1 VKHIPLR
8 HIDKTQSETT
18 PSGSFRIR
26 AVSDLLGGQDLVHE
40 LHKHDFFFILALQ
53 NGAGTH
59 VIDFT
64 HYNVGDHSIFFV
76 RPGQVHQLE
85 LKANCTGYL
94 VEFDPSF
101 YYPKNKILNQ
111 RLNRASH
118 KNVCSFEVGRFEKL
132 HSLLTYMFNE
142 YTTKSEGYLEVIKAN
157 LDIFFIEVI
166 RQSQNRISTSKNKS
180 SYVQDRFED
189 FMEMLGDRITHVKQV
204 SQYAELLNLS
214 VYQLNTI
221 TKETIGKSASELINE
236 QIVLEAKRHLLATP
250 NQIKAIAEH
259 LGYEDF
265 SYFIRFFKKH
275 TGYSPEAFRKNFQ

>member
-1 VKHIPLR
+1 MKNIPLR
-8 HIDKTQSETT
+8 HIDKTHSETAL
-18 PSGSFRIR
+18 SGSFRIR
-26 AVSDLLGGQDLVHE
+26 AVSDLLGEKDLAHQ
-40 LHKHDFFFILALQ
+40 LHKHDFFFILALRK
-53 NGAGTH
+53 GAGTH
-59 VIDFT
+59 DIDFT
-64 HYNVGDHSIFFV
+64 HYNVEDHSIFFV

-85 LKANCTGYL
+85 LKANCSGFL
-94 VEFDPSF
+94 VEFDSSF
-101 YYPKNKILNQ
+101 YHPKSKILKQ

-118 KNVCSFEVGRFEKL
+118 KNICLFEVARFEKL

-142 YTTKSEGYLEVIKAN
+142 FTAKAEDYLEVIKAN
-157 LDIFFIEVI
+157 LDIFFIEVT
-166 RQSQNRISTSKNKS
+166 RQSQNRDSTSKNKS
-180 SYVQDRFED
+180 SYAQDRFED
-189 FMEMLGDRITHVKQV
+189 FIEMLGDRINHVKQV

-250 NQIKAIAEH
+250 NQVKAIAEH
-259 LGYEDF
+259 LGYADF